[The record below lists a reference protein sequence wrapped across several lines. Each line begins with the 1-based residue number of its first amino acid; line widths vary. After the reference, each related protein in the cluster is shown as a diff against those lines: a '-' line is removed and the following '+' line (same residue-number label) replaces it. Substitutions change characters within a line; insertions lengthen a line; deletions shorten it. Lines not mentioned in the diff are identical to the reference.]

1 MKVSFPHKIGVC
13 FLAGLNATYGLHEVA
28 RLVFKN
34 QEQILTTVC
43 LSVFLLALLAIPVWH
58 WKEKR
63 GADSLSILGFFQS
76 ALCYFVALD
85 LCMFAWRKI
94 FHLQFYAPDGLLEKP
109 ISSLSGEM
117 FTIAYFAHSY
127 TFGVLIAAIQLAGS
141 LLLLFRKARLLGVFL
156 LFPVV
161 MNIILIDIF
170 YDVEVGALVQ
180 AIVIQLG
187 LLYLL
192 YVERK
197 KVIGCFFDGM
207 TEFRQSAG
215 NLWIK
220 QGIRV
225 TAVLLPMLA
234 CIYLYDYPNRH
245 PEITGKYEVAELS
258 VNRQKI
264 DLGNCADSMITRVYI
279 DNNHDLVFERN
290 SIGRWQVGHFAYD
303 RHNRNMQVVWR
314 YPRNLHDTLRA
325 TLSAKANQKMV
336 LSGVMGRDTIKALLV
351 QKQTFSP

>member
-1 MKVSFPHKIGVC
+1 M
-13 FLAGLNATYGLHEVA
+13 AGLNATYGIHEVA
-28 RLVFKN
+28 RLVFKA
-34 QEQILTTVC
+34 QEQLLTVVC
-43 LSVFLLALLAIPVWH
+43 FSAFLLALAYNPIWH
-58 WKEKR
+58 FREKK
-63 GADSLSILGFFQS
+63 GSGWPSALGFFQS
-76 ALCYFVALD
+76 TLCYFVAID

-117 FTIAYFAHSY
+117 FTIAYFSHSY
-127 TFGVLIAAIQLAGS
+127 TFGVMIAAMQLAGS
-141 LLLLFRKARLLGVFL
+141 LLLLFRKARLLGVFI

-170 YDVEVGALVQ
+170 YDVEVGALIQ

-187 LLYLL
+187 LLYLM

-197 KVIGCFFDGM
+197 KVIDCLFNAR
-207 TEFRQSAG
+207 TEFRQSASG

-220 QGIRV
+220 QGVRISAALV
-225 TAVLLPMLA
+225 PMVA
-234 CIYLYDYPNRH
+234 CLYLYDYPNRH

-258 VNRQKI
+258 VNRKKI

-290 SIGRWQVGHFAYD
+290 RIGRWQVGHFAYD
-303 RHNRNMQVVWR
+303 RSSRDMQVIWR
-314 YPRNLHDTLRA
+314 YPKNLHDTLRA

-336 LSGVMGRDTIKALLV
+336 LSGIMGRDTIKALLV